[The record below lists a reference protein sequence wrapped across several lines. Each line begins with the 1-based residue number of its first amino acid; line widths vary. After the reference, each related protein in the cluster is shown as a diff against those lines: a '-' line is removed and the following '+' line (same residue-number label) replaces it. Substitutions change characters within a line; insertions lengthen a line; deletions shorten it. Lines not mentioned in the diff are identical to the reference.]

1 MAIVFQELLAV
12 VDTLEIALAQHD
24 ADNPAPDGVDIDWGD
39 YHRRNR
45 EFAARVLADLA
56 ESHGCRFVIDAV
68 DTCRMQVLGVRVSCT
83 GGPLPLLRA
92 WCRKARALAERV
104 AL

>member
-1 MAIVFQELLAV
+1 MTIVFQELLAV

-24 ADNPAPDGVDIDWGD
+24 AANLRQASDWGD

-56 ESHGCRFVIDAV
+56 ESHGGRFVIDAV
-68 DTCRMQVLGVRVSCT
+68 DTCRMQVLGGRVSCT

-92 WCRKARALAERV
+92 WCRKARAQAERV
-104 AL
+104 AS